1 MMGGN
6 IMCYHKQYLPTLMH
20 SGSTAVA
27 AVEVVLCDD
36 AVANCYHYAQCLKIV
51 KNVSICHF
59 STTVHYIN
67 WFYIDSVSAYLL

>member
-1 MMGGN
+1 
-6 IMCYHKQYLPTLMH
+6 MCYHKQYLPTLMH